1 MVRVAPCRVGYLMGT
16 PAVCRGGHQDR
27 LAVSGLEDSAHPIR
41 ASWHLT
47 LLASLQ
53 NRGNKPLPF
62 TSHRLWDFGYSSR
75 AD

>member
-1 MVRVAPCRVGYLMGT
+1 MVRVAPCHVGYLMGT

-27 LAVSGLEDSAHPIR
+27 LAVGGLEDSAHPIR

-47 LLASLQ
+47 LLSPEPWKQASAVH
-53 NRGNKPLPF
+53 KPP
-62 TSHRLWDFGYSSR
+62 RLWDFGYSSR